1 MAEKREQTAD
11 RKRTRLAQIKMKR
24 KQMLKVTTINHNNF
38 EFDYT
43 NYI

>member
-24 KQMLKVTTINHNNF
+24 K
-38 EFDYT
+38 
-43 NYI
+43 